1 MKLYSVRDV
10 MNGFMPPI
18 SLANDNVAIRFFKI
32 QVCQKSDIPASDME
46 IWRIGEMD
54 EDNGMITQAVNP
66 VKLFVGK
73 DVLPSDISNAV

>member
-10 MNGFMPPI
+10 MNGFMAPI
-18 SLANDNVAIRFFKI
+18 SLANDNVAIRFFKM

-54 EDNGMITQAVNP
+54 EDNGLIKQDELP
-66 VKLFVGK
+66 VKLYSGK
-73 DVLPSDISNAV
+73 DVPVDVPHAV